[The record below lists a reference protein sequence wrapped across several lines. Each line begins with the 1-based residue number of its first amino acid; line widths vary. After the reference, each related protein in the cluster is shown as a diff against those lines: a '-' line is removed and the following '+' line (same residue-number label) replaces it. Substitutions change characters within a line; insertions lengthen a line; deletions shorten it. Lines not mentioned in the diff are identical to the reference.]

1 MKHVGRY
8 GTESYDLRC
17 SDELGIWDCSLSAV
31 PCDEYVYQ
39 LVILDSV
46 VDGRCCGYGTEGSA
60 SLRFHAAVTILT
72 CSLRQENYLRHNLL
86 SAGGHRVKPLP
97 PVLQSL
103 ADHIRIFLSGTQRSV
118 VEALSPGMDNSICLA
133 VFSSFDASN

>member
-1 MKHVGRY
+1 MLVAMVQSL
-8 GTESYDLRC
+8 TTCAALT
-17 SDELGIWDCSLSAV
+17 ELGIWDYSLSAV
-31 PCDEYVYQ
+31 HLRRVRMYQ

-72 CSLRQENYLRHNLL
+72 YSLRQENFCVTIL

-103 ADHIRIFLSGTQRSV
+103 IRSYSHPVGNTTISRQAF
-118 VEALSPGMDNSICLA
+118 SPGMDNSICLA
-133 VFSSFDASN
+133 VFEF